1 MKLEL
6 TQGCIAGWLGADGI
20 AEHEMDEQMRAK
32 VFEEIFRFLK
42 TKSDGLNQLMRLVL
56 EIYGDHECDGEPCEC
71 CGDTV
76 DTWTLVLPEEDDR
89 ESVLKKAI
97 AEGIESGIAEN
108 FDPEDYLN
116 ELKSRTKAAL

>member
-32 VFEEIFRFLK
+32 VFEEIFLFLK
-42 TKSDGLNQLMRLVL
+42 TKNDGLNQLMRLVL
-56 EIYGDHECDGEPCEC
+56 EIYGDYECDGEPCEC

-89 ESVLKKAI
+89 ESVLRKAI
-97 AEGIESGIAEN
+97 AEGQESGIAES
-108 FDPEDYLN
+108 FDPKRH
-116 ELKSRTKAAL
+116 LKSLKGQS

>member
-20 AEHEMDEQMRAK
+20 AEHEMDEQMREK
-32 VFEEIFRFLK
+32 VFEKIFAFLK
-42 TKSDGLNQLMRLVL
+42 TQQNGLNHLMQLVL
-56 EIYGDHECDGEPCEC
+56 EIYGDYESDGEPCEC

-76 DTWTLVLPEEDDR
+76 DTWTLTLPDDDDS
-89 ESVLKKAI
+89 ENKLKEAI

-108 FDPEDYLN
+108 FDPEGHLMK
-116 ELKSRTKAAL
+116 LKS

>member
-6 TQGCIAGWLGADGI
+6 TQGCITGWLGADGI
-20 AEHEMDEQMRAK
+20 AEHEMDEQMRAR
-32 VFEEIFRFLK
+32 VFDEIFRFLK
-42 TKSDGLNQLMRLVL
+42 IKSDGLNQLMRLVL
-56 EIYGDHECDGEPCEC
+56 EIYGDYECDGEPCEC

-76 DTWTLVLPEEDDR
+76 DTWTLTLPDDYDR
-89 ESVLKKAI
+89 EFVLKSVI

-108 FDPEDYLN
+108 FDHEDYLN